1 MGLAYPGRAV
11 HFDRREQST
20 KGGAGLGLKVMSNLL
35 LRKAVEE
42 GGWCSEILIG
52 LYSS

>member
-20 KGGAGLGLKVMSNLL
+20 KGGGLKVMSNLL